1 MRRHK
6 LFWAWLTP
14 NQALFKG
21 KRESLNLGKKVFKLK
36 GRVSKPKG
44 MVSKREYELSKR
56 VSERVQIERENLWV
70 ETESPF
76 WENQLRKAVAKT
88 KRQGVV
94 EEDTYLPDL
103 LK

>member
-36 GRVSKPKG
+36 GRFSKPKG
-44 MVSKREYELSKR
+44 MVSKREYELSKRVYMLEGR

-76 WENQLRKAVAKT
+76 LGKPIEKCSGKN
-88 KRQGVV
+88 
-94 EEDTYLPDL
+94 
-103 LK
+103 